1 MSGLGT
7 VVTGSIHRVHSGAV
21 EEGSGWCGR
30 VCGNRAV
37 RGICGVDA
45 AVKLNIEA
53 EAGAGEEL
61 GIGMVTRTFSKDK

>member
-1 MSGLGT
+1 M
-7 VVTGSIHRVHSGAV
+7 GSIHRVHSGV
-21 EEGSGWCGR
+21 VGEGSSRCER

-53 EAGAGEEL
+53 EAEADE
-61 GIGMVTRTFSKDK
+61 